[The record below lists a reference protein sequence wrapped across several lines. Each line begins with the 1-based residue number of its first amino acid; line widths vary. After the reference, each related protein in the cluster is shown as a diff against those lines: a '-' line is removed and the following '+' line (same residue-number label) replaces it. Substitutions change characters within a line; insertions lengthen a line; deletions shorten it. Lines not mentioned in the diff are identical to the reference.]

1 LTRREREP
9 EAMAVDRG
17 QTGEDQRYFN
27 CGSFGHIAQN
37 YNSRR
42 IVKRNGKMIQID
54 KGKKLK
60 DNGGQ

>member
-1 LTRREREP
+1 
-9 EAMAVDRG
+9 MAVDRG